1 MKRIEIPITT
11 EKANNS
17 NPIKKYTKEEILK
30 KYDVSFDDR
39 QRANRAYG
47 REKTPHQC
55 ISMGITLYNIINN
68 SCYDETT
75 DLKTVV
81 DLISNGAD
89 IDHYDLKNCNNP
101 VIICVKRNYIK
112 TLLYLLM
119 SGANIDQ
126 KDYEGNNLLML
137 AIIHNYKEIIEILI
151 KFGINIDTKNKYGYN
166 ARYIAKSHNMLEF
179 FDALTK
185 PNEVI
190 NVDDALNEIIYK
202 DNKKL
207 IKKKS
212 SFKRIQ

>member
-1 MKRIEIPITT
+1 VKRIEIPITT

-55 ISMGITLYNIINN
+55 VSMGITLYNIINN

-75 DLKTVV
+75 DLKTVI
-81 DLISNGAD
+81 DLISNGAI
-89 IDHYDLKNCNNP
+89 IDHYDIRNQNNP
-101 VIICVKRNYIK
+101 IIICVKRNYIK

-119 SGANIDQ
+119 SGANINQ

-151 KFGINIDTKNKYGYN
+151 TFGINIDTKNRYGYN
-166 ARYIAKSHNMLEF
+166 ARDIAKSHNMLEF

-190 NVDDALNEIIYK
+190 NVYDDLNEIICE
-202 DNKKL
+202 DNRKL

-212 SFKRIQ
+212 TFKRIQ